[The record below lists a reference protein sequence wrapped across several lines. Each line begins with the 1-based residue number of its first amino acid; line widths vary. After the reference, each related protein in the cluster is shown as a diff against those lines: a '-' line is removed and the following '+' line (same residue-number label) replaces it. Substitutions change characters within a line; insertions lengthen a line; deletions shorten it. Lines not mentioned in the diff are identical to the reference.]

1 MKMVS
6 FHCRKPSTKNDVGLN
21 VSRHF
26 LFSYFKKSNNNRKV
40 MEQFLFFGEKR
51 MEIFL
56 VKMFVYSIFSDKN
69 RLRDLCRLPI
79 LNSGKDKF

>member
-1 MKMVS
+1 
-6 FHCRKPSTKNDVGLN
+6 
-21 VSRHF
+21 
-26 LFSYFKKSNNNRKV
+26 
-40 MEQFLFFGEKR
+40 

-79 LNSGKDKF
+79 NAKACFDLQSILGSKFLVFPAITNRKNFGLGQ

>member
-1 MKMVS
+1 MLVDIFFFLTLKNPIITEKWWNS
-6 FHCRKPSTKNDVGLN
+6 F
-21 VSRHF
+21 
-26 LFSYFKKSNNNRKV
+26 
-40 MEQFLFFGEKR
+40 FFGEKW

-79 LNSGKDKF
+79 GKA